1 MSKSAILVIDVQIGL
16 VTGAHKESAVIKAIN
31 KTISKIRDDSGIVV
45 FIQHCHSSYEPLMRG
60 NAEWR
65 LHPDLA
71 KSSSDLV
78 IEKEASDAFYE
89 TQLDKLFKENNVEH
103 LFVTGLQ
110 TEFCVDTTCRAA
122 LSRGYSI
129 TLVSDGHTTGDSHLP
144 AETIIDHHNKVLAN
158 LAHPKARLYVKTS
171 NELSN
176 NLY

>member
-1 MSKSAILVIDVQIGL
+1 MPKSAILIIDVQIGL
-16 VTGAHKESAVIKAIN
+16 VTGAYKELSVIKAIN
-31 KTISKIRDDSGIVV
+31 RSISKVRESSGIVV
-45 FIQHCHSSYEPLMRG
+45 FIQHYHSSYEPLMRG
-60 NAEWR
+60 NIEWD

-71 KSSSDLV
+71 KSRNDLV
-78 IEKEASDAFYE
+78 IEKETSDAFYE
-89 TQLDKLFKENNVEH
+89 TSLDKLLKENDIEH

-158 LAHPKARLYVKTS
+158 LAYPNTSIQVKIS
-171 NELSN
+171 NEL
-176 NLY
+176 